1 MKKLIVIF
9 VLAFVAFVSCKQFDF
24 GESQADGEYGTVVFD
39 LTDRLNARAAGKD
52 GIPDLSQSRME
63 LILEQK

>member
-24 GESQADGEYGTVVFD
+24 GESQENGEYGTVVFD
-39 LTDRLNARAAGKD
+39 LTDRLNVRAGARMGF
-52 GIPDLSQSRME
+52 
-63 LILEQK
+63 LILTIPE